1 MKTVFRFVGLSMLLA
16 AFLAVGS
23 TAAIAQD
30 ACEDYDANAE
40 LDAKV
45 RENYENNE
53 TVGVAI
59 EAGKQ
64 YIAKFGNC
72 PVFEDFTN
80 WVKGQMPEWEKRKKA
95 YDEWLWLKPRTER
108 FDAGVRDKKYD
119 DAYAAGKEILAKY
132 PDNMNIMVPL
142 GVIGL
147 YASYDKNYKHN
158 EDTIRFAQMA
168 IAKLKA
174 GAKATKKN
182 PAGLDVYGVF
192 QHELTKEQ
200 AISEMTYALGY
211 INFWVK
217 NDKKSALPYYYE
229 VSQLEGPYKN
239 EPRVY
244 VTIGEYYLEQAAN
257 LGKEIA
263 TLVQNQKE
271 TFETDSEEVRDQ
283 KEATIKGKIA
293 LFNGYTERAMDA
305 LSRAYKVA
313 PATTPEQKKYRDSI
327 YTQLQTVF
335 RQRFDKT
342 EGLDTW
348 ISSTIAKP
356 MPNPTSN
363 VEPVIDPETETE
375 TETSTS
381 TTGGTAMARP

>member
-1 MKTVFRFVGLSMLLA
+1 MLLA

-23 TAAIAQD
+23 TAVFAQD
-30 ACEDYDANAE
+30 ACEDYDGNAE
-40 LDAKV
+40 LDAKI
-45 RENYENNE
+45 RENYDNPE
-53 TVGVAI
+53 TLGVAI

-64 YIAKFGNC
+64 YIEKYGNC
-72 PVFEDFTN
+72 EVFKDFVD
-80 WVKGQMPEWEKRKKA
+80 WLKGQMPTWEKKLADYK
-95 YDEWLWLKPRTER
+95 EWLWLKPRTER
-108 FDAGVRDKKYD
+108 FDAGVKNKNYV

-147 YASYDKNYKHN
+147 YASYDKNYAHN

-182 PAGLDVYGVF
+182 PAGLDVYGVY

-244 VTIGEYYLEQAAN
+244 VTIGEYYLEQAAS

-263 TLVQNQKE
+263 ALVQDQKA

-283 KEATIKGKIA
+283 KEAVIKGKIA
-293 LFNGYTERAMDA
+293 LFKGYAERAMDA
-305 LSRAYKVA
+305 LGRAYKVA

-327 YTQLQTVF
+327 YARLQTVF
-335 RQRFDKT
+335 EQRFDKK